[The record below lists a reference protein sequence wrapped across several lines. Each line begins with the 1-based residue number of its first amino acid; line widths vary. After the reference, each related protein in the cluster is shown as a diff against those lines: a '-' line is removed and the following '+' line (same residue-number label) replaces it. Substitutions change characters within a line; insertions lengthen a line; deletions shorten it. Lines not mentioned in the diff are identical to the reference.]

1 MKTWDKPRLIVLVRS
16 KPEEVVLGAC
26 KGGTGGAGSPNGFN
40 LNCYDLQPF
49 CTGACSEATTS

>member
-26 KGGTGGAGSPNGFN
+26 KGGAPGVGFPNGVN
-40 LNCYDLQPF
+40 MNCYELLPI
-49 CTGACSEATTS
+49 CAGACSEATPS